1 MLLQSTPGPTP
12 PPPAIGDIR
21 LVPYNTDPTLRGYYE
36 VQIYYAD
43 GVTQGYF
50 GGVCADNSYKE
61 ESMVIC
67 NQTGYKYVDFQ
78 YR

>member
-1 MLLQSTPGPTP
+1 MILQSTPAATP

-21 LVPYNTDPTLRGYYE
+21 LVPYTRLRGYYE
-36 VQIYYAD
+36 VRIYYAD
-43 GVTQGYF
+43 GVTPGYF

-67 NQTGYKYVDFQ
+67 HQMGYKYVDYQ